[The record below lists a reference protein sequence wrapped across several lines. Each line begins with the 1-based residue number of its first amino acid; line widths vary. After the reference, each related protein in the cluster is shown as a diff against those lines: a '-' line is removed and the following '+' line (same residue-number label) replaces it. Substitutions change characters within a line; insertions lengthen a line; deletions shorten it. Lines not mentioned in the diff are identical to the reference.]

1 MTLTE
6 IRKIVS
12 TDPETRNLNIG
23 DVDLLKVY
31 QYLSARDEPET
42 DGYQAVLLT
51 EPYIEVVYRPT
62 KERSDAIKRARI
74 RENLR
79 FYDTEVYIQ
88 NASIEDFECFN
99 EERTRLKDLAVRF
112 LKEYR
117 PDRFSQGLYI
127 YGRYATGKSYLISAV
142 AQELA
147 RRNVS
152 VLFCYMPDLVR
163 SIKQGMN
170 EGNLE
175 ERVNQLKGR
184 RPHARRHRRVR
195 TCRPGFAMRFC
206 GARHAVSARPHCR
219 YSRRTADFSKLVEAM
234 TAIRDESNHVKAARL
249 VQRSW
254 LMTYAKLT
262 FGRIPRFGLE
272 INETRDIIRAV
283 TMMRTTLCSKTSD
296 AGWCKLRQDGVTSFE

>member
-12 TDPETRNLNIG
+12 TDPETRNLDVG

-31 QYLSARDEPET
+31 QYLSARDEPDT
-42 DGYQAVLLT
+42 DGYRAVLLT

-74 RENLR
+74 RKNLR

-88 NASIEDFECFN
+88 DASLDDFECFN
-99 EERTRLKDLAVRF
+99 EERTHLKELAVTF
-112 LKEYR
+112 LSEYEK
-117 PDRFSQGLYI
+117 DRFSKGLYVF
-127 YGRYATGKSYLISAV
+127 GRYATGKSYLISAV

-147 RRNVS
+147 KKNVS

-175 ERVNQLKGR
+175 ERVNQLKRADVLMLDDVGGENMSPWFR
-184 RPHARRHRRVR
+184 DEVLVPVMQYRL
-195 TCRPGFAMRFC
+195 
-206 GARHAVSARPHCR
+206 SASLPVFMTSN
-219 YSRRTADFSKLVEAM
+219 YDFVKLVEAM
-234 TAIRDESNHVKAARL
+234 TAVRDESNRVKAARL
-249 VQRSW
+249 VQRLKK
-254 LMTYAKLT
+254 LMIYVKLT
-262 FGRIPRFGLE
+262 SQEYP
-272 INETRDIIRAV
+272 D
-283 TMMRTTLCSKTSD
+283 SD
-296 AGWCKLRQDGVTSFE
+296 LK

>member
-12 TDPETRNLNIG
+12 TDPETRNLKIG

-31 QYLSARDEPET
+31 QYLSARDEPEK

-62 KERSDAIKRARI
+62 KARSDAIKRARI
-74 RENLR
+74 RENLK

-99 EERTRLKDLAVRF
+99 DERQRLKDLAVQF
-112 LKEYR
+112 LKDYR

-127 YGRYATGKSYLISAV
+127 YGRYSTGKSYLISAV

-147 RRNVS
+147 KRNVS

-175 ERVNQLKGR
+175 ERVNQLKRADVLMLDDIGGENMSPWFR
-184 RPHARRHRRVR
+184 DEVLVPVMQYRL
-195 TCRPGFAMRFC
+195 
-206 GARHAVSARPHCR
+206 SASLPVFMTSN
-219 YSRRTADFSKLVEAM
+219 YDFIKLVEAM
-234 TAIRDESNHVKAARL
+234 TAVKDESNHVKAARL
-249 VQRSW
+249 VQRLRK
-254 LMTYAKLT
+254 LMIYVKLT
-262 FGRIPRFGLE
+262 SQEYP
-272 INETRDIIRAV
+272 D
-283 TMMRTTLCSKTSD
+283 SD
-296 AGWCKLRQDGVTSFE
+296 LK

>member
-12 TDPETRNLNIG
+12 TDPETRNLKIG

-31 QYLSARDEPET
+31 QYLSARDEPEK

-51 EPYIEVVYRPT
+51 EPYIE
-62 KERSDAIKRARI
+62 
-74 RENLR
+74 

-99 EERTRLKDLAVRF
+99 DERQRLKDLAVQF
-112 LKEYR
+112 LKDYR

-127 YGRYATGKSYLISAV
+127 YGRYSTGKSYLISAV

-147 RRNVS
+147 KRNVS

-175 ERVNQLKGR
+175 ERVNQLKRADVLMLDDIGGENMSPWFR
-184 RPHARRHRRVR
+184 DEVLVPVMQYRL
-195 TCRPGFAMRFC
+195 
-206 GARHAVSARPHCR
+206 SASLPVFMTSN
-219 YSRRTADFSKLVEAM
+219 YDFIKLVEAM
-234 TAIRDESNHVKAARL
+234 TAVKDESNHVKAARL
-249 VQRSW
+249 VQRLRK
-254 LMTYAKLT
+254 LMIYVKLT
-262 FGRIPRFGLE
+262 SQEYP
-272 INETRDIIRAV
+272 D
-283 TMMRTTLCSKTSD
+283 SD
-296 AGWCKLRQDGVTSFE
+296 LK